1 VKVFQEILKADGHDH
16 LKDFYLLVPSLCVS
30 WMDNSLAAID
40 SMYKVSGGRA
50 GAATARDVHHTD
62 DGFAMGIAYVLA
74 ILKQTRRYESLHWKD
89 SVKAT
94 HAAERTRIEGENA
107 IRTSREEAEKKSK
120 RKSVFGKMFG
130 GKDKDKD
137 KDEAVDME
145 SNYRVEEEASVL
157 QVSEKKLEAQC
168 RAMEQ
173 LFFSMTGA
181 GIFFRR
187 N

>member
-1 VKVFQEILKADGHDH
+1 MKVFQEILKADGHDH

-40 SMYKVSGGRA
+40 SMYKVSSGRA

-94 HAAERTRIEGENA
+94 HTAERARIESENA

-130 GKDKDKD
+130 GKDKGE
-137 KDEAVDME
+137 DEAMDVE

-157 QVSEKKLEAQC
+157 QVSEKKLEAQR

-173 LFFSMTGA
+173 LFFSMAGA